1 VGGCKLSIL
10 ALWAGLLA
18 ATTTATA
25 EPWRFIMTCDSR
37 GNYVTAIN
45 EPALSELAA
54 EILRRDVDFLIYP
67 GDLVYGARVSPEQFE
82 EQLWDWVGIM
92 KPVYDAGIPVYVCR
106 GNHEVGDAWDIEWGI
121 LPDPV
126 DNYSY
131 RWLRVFGNEEYPELK
146 LPDNGPADAKYM
158 SYSVVHKNA
167 LILAVDEYGGMRHRL
182 AHAVDQC
189 WVDSQFRANRQPHV
203 FVFGHEPAFKMVHP
217 DCLDDH
223 PAQRDEFWRSLKR
236 AGARTYFCGHD
247 HFFNQARVDD
257 GDGNPDNDVHQFV
270 VATAGAPSY
279 AWAPPYDG
287 DNGDFIVTQVYHAER
302 YGYILVEVDDLD
314 VTMTWMERHSQD
326 MLEPGVYRPAYV
338 WSYRVASNPAD
349 PCPVKLTAD
358 LNGDCRVDFA
368 DLAILAGQW
377 LAGDVPTG
385 PADGIPK

>member
-1 VGGCKLSIL
+1 MQGLTITVASGL
-10 ALWAGLLA
+10 ALLA
-18 ATTTATA
+18 VVAQRASFADEPVRVYLVPTTHMDIDYTAPPEESMRRYA
-25 EPWRFIMTCDSR
+25 EFVSR
-37 GNYVTAIN
+37 AVTACDGD
-45 EPALSELAA
+45 PMMRYSVQLTSAA
-54 EILRRDVDFLIYP
+54 ELFWQTY
-67 GDLVYGARVSPEQFE
+67 
-82 EQLWDWVGIM
+82 
-92 KPVYDAGIPVYVCR
+92 
-106 GNHEVGDAWDIEWGI
+106 
-121 LPDPV
+121 
-126 DNYSY
+126 
-131 RWLRVFGNEEYPELK
+131 
-146 LPDNGPADAKYM
+146 
-158 SYSVVHKNA
+158 
-167 LILAVDEYGGMRHRL
+167 
-182 AHAVDQC
+182 
-189 WVDSQFRANRQPHV
+189 
-203 FVFGHEPAFKMVHP
+203 
-217 DCLDDH
+217 
-223 PAQRDEFWRSLKR
+223 PAQRDAFWRSLKR
-236 AGARTYFCGHD
+236 AGARAYFCGHD

-279 AWAPPYDG
+279 AWVPPYDG

-368 DLAILAGQW
+368 DLAILAGEW